1 MVPSIYV
8 ITADKSIRSALT
20 KLKKAAL
27 ENMPTVTLLRV
38 VAKAVVTDEVVSAQM
53 AWNLRVV
60 DMVEQT
66 NIAIPTI

>member
-1 MVPSIYV
+1 
-8 ITADKSIRSALT
+8 
-20 KLKKAAL
+20 
-27 ENMPTVTLLRV
+27 MPTVTLLRV